1 MLILI
6 GLISLIAATIGPRRL
21 WWSLQ
26 SWSYSDPEANEP
38 SDAAFGVERFVLVA
52 VSIVMLVFGL
62 ATVGDPAPGSP
73 EAKVAAAEKAAS
85 KGSCE
90 AVMTALRDG
99 DVRTRDRDETK
110 SWANTVLEDFG
121 GKVDMIRGTSVVDFV
136 LPGGVKGT
144 YGSANDYEEGC

>member
-26 SWSYSDPEANEP
+26 SRSYSDPEANEP

-52 VSIVMLVFGL
+52 VAIVMLVIGL

-73 EAKVAAAEKAAS
+73 EAEVAAAEKAA
-85 KGSCE
+85 SCE
-90 AVMTALRDG
+90 AVMTALRYG

-110 SWANTVLEDFG
+110 SRANTVLKDFG